1 MLGVAVWAFR
11 AKGGSSHGNGKASAC
26 WVLQRQGDT
35 VDSDLQALQS
45 LLHHA
50 QPMFFADTSGIA
62 LLQEQA
68 LFLNS
73 FSR

>member
-35 VDSDLQALQS
+35 VDSDLQAL
-45 LLHHA
+45 
-50 QPMFFADTSGIA
+50 
-62 LLQEQA
+62 
-68 LFLNS
+68 
-73 FSR
+73 